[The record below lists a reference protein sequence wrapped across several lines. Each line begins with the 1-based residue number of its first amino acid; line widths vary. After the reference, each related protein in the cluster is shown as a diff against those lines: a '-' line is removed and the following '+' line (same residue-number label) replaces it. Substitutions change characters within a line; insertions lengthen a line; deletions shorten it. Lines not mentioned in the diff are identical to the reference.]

1 VKSPTMTIAFL
12 MQGPPGEHV
21 LWSDVG
27 RRLGES
33 GAEVEFLFPD
43 TSLNDLSQV
52 RPEHDLY
59 VLKSGSAL
67 GLSMA
72 GALHAA
78 GAAILNPYPV
88 AAMCRDKIVTSAV
101 LAAGGVAVPETWVS
115 EDRQHLGGLL
125 AGGPIVVKPFR
136 GSRGVGVQVVEDPAQ
151 LDDLELEPGP
161 LFIQRYHP
169 PDGLDYKMYSI
180 GERVCGVR
188 RVWPARTFEE
198 KLGEPFEPDEELVG
212 IARDCAAAIGAD
224 IFGFDVVFSD
234 GRPFV
239 VDLSGFPGFKG
250 VPDAPALLAA
260 EIGAAAARVTRGE
273 PVIAGVAR

>member
-1 VKSPTMTIAFL
+1 MRIAFL
-12 MQGPPGEHV
+12 MQGPAGDAL

-27 RRLGES
+27 RRLVEER
-33 GAEVEFLFPD
+33 GAEVDFLFPE
-43 TSLNDLSQV
+43 TRSTTCRSV
-52 RPEHDLY
+52 APEHDLY

-101 LAAGGVAVPETWVS
+101 LAAGGVPVPETWVT
-115 EDRQHLGGLL
+115 EDREHL
-125 AGGPIVVKPFR
+125 AGAARRRADRRQAV
-136 GSRGVGVQVVEDPAQ
+136 SRLARRRRAGGRRARASSTTSTSSR
-151 LDDLELEPGP
+151 GP
-161 LFIQRYHP
+161 LFVQRYHP
-169 PDGLDYKMYSI
+169 PDGLDYKMYCI
-180 GERVCGVR
+180 GERVFGVR

-198 KLGEPFEPDEELVG
+198 KLGEPFEPDDELRG
-212 IARDCAAAIGAD
+212 DRARCAAAIGAD

-250 VPDAPALLAA
+250 VPDAPALLAG
-260 EIGAAAARVTRGE
+260 EIEAAAQRVTRGE

>member
-1 VKSPTMTIAFL
+1 MRVAFL
-12 MQGPPGEHV
+12 MQGAPAPHR
-21 LWSDVG
+21 LWDDVG
-27 RRLGES
+27 RRLAET

-43 TSLNDLSQV
+43 TALNDLAHVSV
-52 RPEHDLY
+52 EHDLY

-101 LAAGGVAVPETWVS
+101 LARAGVPTPETWVT
-115 EDRQHLGGLL
+115 EDRDHLPGLL

-136 GSRGVGVQVVEDPAQ
+136 GSRGVGVQVVRDEDEARA
-151 LDDLELEPGP
+151 LELEPGP
-161 LFIQRYHP
+161 LFVQRYHP
-169 PDGLDYKMYSI
+169 PDGLDYKLYRI
-180 GERVCGVR
+180 GEQVCGVR
-188 RVWPARTFEE
+188 RVWPARTYEE
-198 KLGEPFEPDEELVG
+198 KLGMPFEPDAGLRD
-212 IARDCAAAIGAD
+212 IAHRCAAAVGAD
-224 IFGFDVVFSD
+224 ILGFDVVFSD

-260 EIGAAAARVTRGE
+260 EIAAAARRVGRGE
-273 PVIAGVAR
+273 PVIAGAGT

>member
-1 VKSPTMTIAFL
+1 MKIAFL
-12 MQGPPGEHV
+12 MQGPPGSHV

-27 RRLGES
+27 RRLVEG
-33 GAEVEFLFPD
+33 GAEVEYLFPD
-43 TSLNDLSQV
+43 ASLNDLSRV
-52 RPEHDLY
+52 RAEHDLY

-88 AAMCRDKIVTSAV
+88 AAMCRDKIITSAV
-101 LAAGGVAVPETWVS
+101 LSAGGVSTPETWVT
-115 EDRQHLGGLL
+115 EDPEQMRGLL
-125 AGGPIVVKPFR
+125 DAGPIVVKPFR
-136 GSRGVGVQVVEDPAQ
+136 GSRGVGVQVVNEASEI
-151 LDDLELEPGP
+151 DDLELDPGP
-161 LFIQRYHP
+161 LFVQRYHP
-169 PDGLDYKMYSI
+169 PDGLDYKMYAI

-198 KLGEPFEPDEELVG
+198 KLGESFEPGEQLCK
-212 IARDCAAAIGAD
+212 IARECAAAIGAD

-234 GRPFV
+234 GQPFV

-260 EIGAAAARVTRGE
+260 EIGAAARRVTRGE
-273 PVIAGVAR
+273 PVVAGVAR

>member
-1 VKSPTMTIAFL
+1 MTMTIAFL
-12 MQGPPGEHV
+12 MQGPPGSHV

-27 RRLGES
+27 RRLTEG
-33 GAEVEFLFPD
+33 GADVEFLFPD
-43 TSLNDLSQV
+43 TSLNDLSHV
-52 RPEHDLY
+52 RAEHDLY

-78 GAAILNPYPV
+78 GAQILNPYPV

-101 LAAGGVAVPETWVS
+101 LSAGGVPTPETWVT
-115 EDRQHLGGLL
+115 EDTGHLRGLL
-125 AGGPIVVKPFR
+125 ESGPIVVKPFR
-136 GSRGVGVQVVEDPAQ
+136 GSRGVGVTVVNQAGEIDE
-151 LDDLELEPGP
+151 LDLDPGP
-161 LFIQRYHP
+161 LFVQRYHP
-169 PDGLDYKMYSI
+169 PDGLDYKMYAI

-198 KLGEPFEPDEELVG
+198 KLGEPFEPDEELCA
-212 IARDCAAAIGAD
+212 IARACAAAIGAD

-260 EIGAAAARVTRGE
+260 EIGAAAVRVTRGE
-273 PVIAGVAR
+273 PVTAGVAR

>member
-1 VKSPTMTIAFL
+1 MSTTMTIAFL
-12 MQGPPGEHV
+12 MQGPPGSHV

-27 RRLGES
+27 RRLTER

-52 RPEHDLY
+52 RPAHDLY

-67 GLSMA
+67 GLSLA
-72 GALHAA
+72 GALDAA

-88 AAMCRDKIVTSAV
+88 AAKCRDKIVTSAV
-101 LAAGGVAVPETWVS
+101 LAAGGVPTPETWVT
-115 EDRQHLGGLL
+115 EDPEQLRGLL
-125 AGGPIVVKPFR
+125 DGGPIVVKPFR
-136 GSRGVGVQVVEDPAQ
+136 GSRGVGVKVVKEAGEIDG
-151 LDDLELEPGP
+151 LELDTGP
-161 LFIQRYHP
+161 LLAQRYHP
-169 PDGLDYKMYSI
+169 PDGLDYKIYCI
-180 GERVCGVR
+180 GDRVCGVR

-198 KLGEPFEPDEELVG
+198 KLGESFEPGGELCK

-224 IFGFDVVFSD
+224 ILGFDVVFSE

-250 VPDAPALLAA
+250 VPDAAALLAA
-260 EIGAAAARVTRGE
+260 EIEAAARRVTRGE

>member
-1 VKSPTMTIAFL
+1 MKISFL
-12 MQGPPGEHV
+12 MQGPAGTHV
-21 LWSDVG
+21 LWSEVG
-27 RRLGES
+27 RLLEES
-33 GAEVEFLFPD
+33 GAEVDFEFPD
-43 TSLNDLSQV
+43 VALNDLSRVEPQA
-52 RPEHDLY
+52 DLY

-101 LAAGGVAVPETWVS
+101 LAAGDVPVPETWVT
-115 EDRQHLGGLL
+115 EDREQLADLL
-125 AGGPIVVKPFR
+125 DGGPIVVKPFR
-136 GSRGVGVQVVEDPAQ
+136 GSRGVGVTVVNQPAEIGD
-151 LDDLELEPGP
+151 LDLEPGP
-161 LFIQRYHP
+161 LFVQRYHP
-169 PDGLDYKMYSI
+169 PDGLDYKMYAI

-198 KLGEPFEPDEELVG
+198 KLGVAFEPDDDLRA
-212 IARDCAAAIGAD
+212 IARRCAAAIGAD
-224 IFGFDVVFSD
+224 IFGFDVVFSE

-250 VPDAPALLAA
+250 VPDAPALLAG
-260 EIGAAAARVTRGE
+260 EIEAAAQRVTRGE

>member
-1 VKSPTMTIAFL
+1 MRIQFL
-12 MQGPPGEHV
+12 MQGPPGPHV

-27 RRLGES
+27 RRLSERGV
-33 GAEVEFLFPD
+33 AVDFTFPD
-43 TSLNDLSQV
+43 VELNDLADV
-52 RPEHDLY
+52 RVEHDLY

-67 GLSMA
+67 GLSVA

-101 LAAGGVAVPETWVS
+101 LARGGVPVPETWVT
-115 EDRQHLGGLL
+115 EDPQRLHGLL
-125 AGGPIVVKPFR
+125 GGGPIVVKPFR
-136 GSRGVGVQVVEDPAQ
+136 GSRGVGVQVVRESSEIDA
-151 LDDLELEPGP
+151 LELDPGP

-169 PDGLDYKMYSI
+169 PDGLDYKMYCI

-188 RVWPARTFEE
+188 RVWPARTYEE
-198 KLGEPFEPDEELVG
+198 KLGEAFEPDDELRS
-212 IARDCAAAIGAD
+212 IARTCAAAIGAD

-234 GRPFV
+234 DRAYV

-250 VPDAPALLAA
+250 VPEAPELLAA
-260 EIGAAAARVTRGE
+260 EIEAAAERVTRGE
-273 PVIAGVAR
+273 PLVAGVAR

>member
-1 VKSPTMTIAFL
+1 MEAALKIAFL
-12 MQGPPGEHV
+12 MQGPEGPHV
-21 LWSDVG
+21 LWDEVG
-27 RRLGES
+27 RRLTEA
-33 GAEVEFLFPD
+33 GAEVEFRFPD
-43 TSLNDLSQV
+43 MALNDLGRVSV
-52 RPEHDLY
+52 DHDLY

-101 LAAGGVAVPETWVS
+101 LAAAGVPVPDTWVT
-115 EDRQHLGGLL
+115 EDSGQLRATLE
-125 AGGPIVVKPFR
+125 GGPVVVKPFR
-136 GSRGVGVQVVEDPAQ
+136 GSRGLGVKIVYEPSE
-151 LDDLELEPGP
+151 LDTLELEPGP
-161 LFIQRYHP
+161 LFVQRYHP
-169 PDGLDYKMYSI
+169 PDGLDYKMYRI

-198 KLGEPFEPDEELVG
+198 KLGEAFEPDEELCR
-212 IARDCAAAIGAD
+212 IAHGCATAIGAD

-234 GRPFV
+234 ERPYV

-260 EIGAAAARVTRGE
+260 EIEAAGRRVTRGE

>member
-1 VKSPTMTIAFL
+1 MKVAFL

-27 RRLGES
+27 RRLADE

-43 TSLNDLSQV
+43 TGLNDLNDIRV
-52 RPEHDLY
+52 EHDLY
-59 VLKSGSAL
+59 VLKSGSML

-78 GAAILNPYPV
+78 GANILNPYPV

-101 LAAGGVAVPETWVS
+101 LARGGVPTPETWVT
-115 EDRQHLGGLL
+115 EDRTHLPPLL
-125 AGGPIVVKPFR
+125 SGGPIVVKPFR
-136 GSRGVGVQVVEDPAQ
+136 GSRGVGVQVVHEPGEVEA
-151 LDDLELEPGP
+151 LDLDPGP
-161 LFIQRYHP
+161 LFVQRYHP
-169 PDGLDYKMYSI
+169 PDGLDYKMYCI
-180 GERVCGVR
+180 GEHVCGVR
-188 RVWPARTFEE
+188 RVWPAKTFEE
-198 KLGEPFEPDEELVG
+198 KLGQAFEPDDELRA
-212 IARDCAAAIGAD
+212 IARGCAAAIGAD

-260 EIGAAAARVTRGE
+260 EIEAAARRVTRGE